1 MTGAHAA
8 AIAGIAVVAL
18 GLGYGGAQLSGDG
31 GEKQPAAPA
40 KTSAPALPSVAE
52 APRARVVSLGAAPAL
67 PGPAK
72 KAGPKSTPEPD
83 GPSSTPTPA
92 PTSAPTAAP
101 TAAPTSAPTAAPTP
115 VRTPDEGTIG

>member
-8 AIAGIAVVAL
+8 TVAGIAVVAL

-52 APRARVVSLGAAPAL
+52 APRAKVVSLGAAPAL

-72 KAGPKSTPEPD
+72 KARPKRTPEPD
-83 GPSSTPTPA
+83 GPSSTPTPV
-92 PTSAPTAAP
+92 PSAAP